1 MPKEQSEFMRP
12 GSGPE
17 TSSPIQ
23 WAHRKVLE
31 MKTWKSL
38 ILIAV
43 VACATSAFAQPAI
56 GVFFDEAGTINHAT
70 PNGGLGEIHTA
81 YVCAVNCEM
90 MVAGASFKLVMDPQ
104 ILLLTATY
112 PEGLAVGEIAAGV
125 DLGLTNPIAA
135 FFGDAAV
142 LATLQ
147 LTTFNNLMDHAP
159 MTISNH
165 PSYATPKVADSL
177 ANLYTATGLVSHLSI
192 VVGNETKSWSEV
204 KSLFQ

>member
-1 MPKEQSEFMRP
+1 
-12 GSGPE
+12 
-17 TSSPIQ
+17 
-23 WAHRKVLE
+23 
-31 MKTWKSL
+31 MKNWKSL

-43 VACATSAFAQPAI
+43 IACATSAFAQPAI
-56 GVFFDEAGTINHAT
+56 GVYFDEAGTIDHAT

-90 MVAGASFKLVMDPQ
+90 MVAGASFKLVLDPQ

-112 PEGLAVGEIAAGV
+112 PDGLALGEIAAGV
-125 DLGLTNPIAA
+125 DLGLSSPVAA

-147 LTTFNNLMDHAP
+147 LTTFDNLMDHAP
-159 MTISNH
+159 MTITNH
-165 PSYATPKVADSL
+165 PYYASPIVADSQGTL
-177 ANLYTATGLVSHLSI
+177 HDATGLVSHLSI
-192 VVGNETKSWSEV
+192 IVANETKSWSEV